1 MRAQPLS
8 VLSLPAC
15 NPQVAACWQAL
26 RGRAAP
32 QPVRL
37 AGADL
42 GLEWHE
48 SVAPAGPGLETA
60 LRIGPWRYLLR
71 VDTAGGNFAPM
82 GMDTSGMPPVVLRV
96 LLAEYLADAVQAI
109 ERSCGLR
116 VDIEGAWNAQEGPT
130 PTAQGKDAQVGFLLR
145 DLDSG
150 LCTRAALLPQ
160 DAAAFSGLAQLCTGW
175 PWRRAGG
182 REPWPLRCRLM
193 LGTTRL
199 AAWELAQ
206 LDVADVLFIEH
217 PPPGREPV
225 RAALCLGSGETS
237 AFLAQVHEQEVVI
250 LDDNP
255 DHQVSTGEGNPT
267 DAEASL
273 LDRLELTVRFWIGG
287 RRLAWREIQSLQE
300 GSVIT
305 LDHNVA
311 DAEVQLVVDGQRIGR
326 GKLVAVG
333 ERLGVRIASIA
344 SPQMQAV
351 PRLPGDESTTL
362 S

>member
-1 MRAQPLS
+1 MAPSPL
-8 VLSLPAC
+8 
-15 NPQVAACWQAL
+15 
-26 RGRAAP
+26 
-32 QPVRL
+32 RL

-42 GLEWHE
+42 CLEWDE
-48 SVAPAGPGLETA
+48 SMAPAGAALETA

-71 VDTAGGNFAPM
+71 VDTAGGNFSPM
-82 GMDTSGMPPVVLRV
+82 GMDTDGLPPVVLRV
-96 LLAEYLADAVQAI
+96 LLAEYLADAVRAI
-109 ERSCGLR
+109 EQGSGLR
-116 VDIEGAWNAQEGPT
+116 VDIEGAWSAQEAPAAEG
-130 PTAQGKDAQVGFLLR
+130 QGDCAPVGFLLR

-150 LCTRAALLPQ
+150 VCTRAALLPQ
-160 DAAAFSGLAQLCTGW
+160 DAPSFAGLTQLCAGW
-175 PWRRAGG
+175 PWRRSSG
-182 REPWPLRCRLM
+182 RQPWPLRCRLM

-206 LDVADVLFIEH
+206 LEVADVLFIEH
-217 PPPGREPV
+217 PPPGQQPV
-225 RAALCLGSGETS
+225 RAAVCLGSGETS
-237 AFLAQVHEQEVVI
+237 AFLARVHEQEILI

-255 DHQVSTGEGNPT
+255 THQVSTGEDNPT

-305 LDHNVA
+305 LDHKVS

-333 ERLGVRIASIA
+333 DRLGVRIASIA
-344 SPQMQAV
+344 SPQMQAA
-351 PRLPGDESTTL
+351 PRLPGDESATL